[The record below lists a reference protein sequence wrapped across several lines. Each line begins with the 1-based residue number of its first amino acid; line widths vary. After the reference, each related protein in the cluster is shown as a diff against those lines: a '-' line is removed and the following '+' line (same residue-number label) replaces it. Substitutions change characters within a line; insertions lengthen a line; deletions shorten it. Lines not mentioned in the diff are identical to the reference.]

1 MVRRRTRKLTKGPV
15 QNFAGASEP
24 LQDLGQ
30 DLHIAPQRERS
41 DAREVLRGLREP
53 CQNSHRA
60 KTRAIPGAQ
69 NAERVARAISKF
81 APRFNESDL
90 TCTWPRERLAGA
102 YGRFSQDIAH
112 ATKKGHGKCKKNLGF
127 GHLLVEAY
135 KVLRLSQKMSPR
147 HLKCCTCHTE
157 LIISKIKDDNS
168 FKRRPCSP
176 HTVPAT
182 NNDLQN
188 HLWLRPAN
196 AFATSRKCHAWRAD
210 EKCPMSHAMQ
220 NSVSDFKMSRSAT
233 PATRNGHSHR
243 P

>member
-1 MVRRRTRKLTKGPV
+1 MQGPLNLSKTLVKIFISRHNESDPTRAKYCEGCGSHVKIRTALK
-15 QNFAGASEP
+15 
-24 LQDLGQ
+24 
-30 DLHIAPQRERS
+30 RERS
-41 DAREVLRGLREP
+41 QA
-53 CQNSHRA
+53 H
-60 KTRAIPGAQ
+60 Q

>member
-1 MVRRRTRKLTKGPV
+1 MQEGPLRGLRTSANSSQSLPIRMVRRRTRKLTKGPV

-112 ATKKGHGKCKKNLGF
+112 ATKKGHGKCKKKPRFWASF
-127 GHLLVEAY
+127 GRGLQSIAPVTKNEPEASEVLHLPH
-135 KVLRLSQKMSPR
+135 RT
-147 HLKCCTCHTE
+147 HH
-157 LIISKIKDDNS
+157 
-168 FKRRPCSP
+168 FK
-176 HTVPAT
+176 
-182 NNDLQN
+182 NQ
-188 HLWLRPAN
+188 
-196 AFATSRKCHAWRAD
+196 
-210 EKCPMSHAMQ
+210 
-220 NSVSDFKMSRSAT
+220 
-233 PATRNGHSHR
+233 G
-243 P
+243 